1 MKGQLAFDLPVHQA
15 FSRADFLI
23 SRGNQASLRAVDGW
37 QDWPNGRL
45 VVVGPAGSG
54 KTHLAHVWA
63 AETCAEWLAP
73 DRIEGA
79 IATLAADA
87 RVVVDG
93 ADRVAGLHE
102 AQLFY
107 LCNRLAPSG
116 RLLLTAPAP
125 PRDWGLRLPD
135 LLSRLQASA
144 ITALED
150 PDDALLAGVLVKLL
164 ADRQITPSPSLITY
178 LLPRMER
185 SISAARALVAALDAR
200 SLATR
205 RPVTR
210 SLAAEV
216 LDSDLPE

>member
-1 MKGQLAFDLPVHQA
+1 MKGQLAFDLPVQQG

-23 SRGNQASLRAVDGW
+23 SQGNQASLRAVDGW

-45 VVVGPAGSG
+45 LVLGPAGSG
-54 KTHLAHVWA
+54 KTHLAHIWA
-63 AETCAEWLAP
+63 AETGAEWLAP
-73 DRIEGA
+73 DRIEAA
-79 IATLAADA
+79 IPALAADA

-102 AQLFY
+102 AALFY
-107 LCNRLAPSG
+107 LCNRLTPAG
-116 RLLLTAPAP
+116 RLLLTAPVP
-125 PRDWGLRLPD
+125 PRDWGLGLPD

-144 ITALED
+144 ITALDD
-150 PDDALLAGVLVKLL
+150 PDDALLAGVLVKLM
-164 ADRQITPSPSLITY
+164 ADRQFSPAPALIAY

-185 SISAARALVAALDAR
+185 SIAAARALVAALDAR

-210 SLAAEV
+210 ALAAEV